1 MFMIG
6 RFGYERVITDVY
18 AHKLSMRILTSTYE
32 DRSKFVYV
40 IVRALNM
47 SYSLSS
53 FKEIA
58 ATT

>member
-1 MFMIG
+1 MIG
-6 RFGYERVITDVY
+6 RFGCERVVANVY
-18 AHKLSMRILTSTYE
+18 ANKLSMRILTSTYE

-53 FKEIA
+53 SKEIA